1 MSEAAVHGVP
11 NPPTASRIIA
21 AEALRGVAA
30 FALEDLGGRAAA
42 GAPRLTT
49 RDLDNETARAAYVLG
64 RRRGFEQ
71 GSRAGLQQGYSEGS
85 QALEE
90 FQSRK
95 AADVAARMSQLASAF
110 QAEMQLL
117 ESQVASDL
125 VSLAIDIA
133 RQVLRREISAD
144 AHALLPAAT
153 EALRALGENASRLE
167 VRLHPA
173 DLEAMRT
180 HLEAQPAAQ
189 GWRLHEDA
197 SLARGGCRIEADS
210 GVADATFEARWQA
223 VMATLGR
230 EEEPLP

>member
-1 MSEAAVHGVP
+1 LSETAATASQAP
-11 NPPTASRIIA
+11 AASRIIA
-21 AEALRGVAA
+21 AEALRGVAS
-30 FALEDLGGRAAA
+30 FALDDLGGRTA

-110 QAEMQLL
+110 QSEMALL

-133 RQVLRREISAD
+133 RQVLRREVQAD

-180 HLEAQPAAQ
+180 HLEARPAAQ

-197 SLARGGCRIEADS
+197 SLARGGCRVEADS
-210 GVADATFEARWQA
+210 GVADATFEARWHA